1 MCKYIKI
8 QKITYWNTNSG
19 NLRLLLPGVLWQV
32 YGYMF
37 EPSDADN
44 DEDNEDC
51 NCFNCHQRPM
61 LPGAPW
67 PLLLEESQIMSTLH
81 KEDDVQLY
89 NDREVRL

>member
-1 MCKYIKI
+1 MKYEFR
-8 QKITYWNTNSG
+8 Q
-19 NLRLLLPGVLWQV
+19 LRLLLPGVLWRV
-32 YGYMF
+32 YGYMV

-51 NCFNCHQRPM
+51 NCFNSHQRAM

-81 KEDDVQLY
+81 KEYDVQLY